1 MRFFDENNFMP
12 FEGRVEAREKVTG
25 SGKYAA
31 EYSVENVCYAAYA
44 VSSIASGSIKS
55 IAIKEAE
62 KAQGVLKVIT
72 HKNKRTLP
80 GWKSKKKIAKSRAGL
95 TVLHT
100 DQIYFKG
107 QPVAVVVAESWED
120 AVYAASLIKV
130 EYIEKKFEVDFE
142 SSRKKVEL
150 AEVGKERGKVEEWS
164 NAGTVIEE
172 EYTIAAEVHNPME
185 MHATIAEWTGS
196 DKLKLYDKN
205 QGVNN
210 VQRIIGEL
218 FNIPTEN
225 IEVFSEFVGGGFG
238 SGLRV
243 WSNTILAALAAKTVK
258 RPVKLVLTRQQM
270 FSLTGYRPASWQK
283 MKMGA
288 NEDGVIQGAIHQAQN
303 STSVYETFNDGIT
316 RITRLIYTIPN
327 LKTEGSLVPLNL
339 STPVWM
345 RGPGDCTGDFAVE
358 SALDEIA
365 DKLSIDP
372 VEMRVKNVS
381 AEKHPESGLA
391 WSTNY
396 VLDCVKRGAEM
407 IGWDKRIQKPRSKKE
422 GDWYTGYGMAVGAW
436 NAGRGRASVGI
447 ILSKDGSAIVQTAM
461 TDIGTGTGTG
471 LMNMIHEMTGIP
483 KNKISIKLGHSSL
496 PAAGSQG
503 GSTGLS
509 SLSGAAEAA
518 GSELK
523 KKLIEYASE
532 VRESFKNLEP
542 ADIRLS
548 DKGVTSKVE
557 AVSYAE
563 IWEKQQELN
572 TIDVEASSGP
582 GKERDEYAFLASAA
596 HFVKLSVNEKTGKV
610 RIDKYACVA
619 DGGKIVNQKAATNQ
633 MSGAVVG
640 GIGMAL
646 MEEQHAD
653 ARLGGLVGDDL
664 AGYHFA
670 VNADAPI
677 IEIDFINKPDPNINP
692 SGAKGLGEVGII
704 GSAAAISNAI
714 FNATGKRFRHLP
726 ITPDKILLG

>member
-1 MRFFDENNFMP
+1 MLFFEENNNIP

-25 SGKYAA
+25 KGKYAA
-31 EYSVENVCYAAYA
+31 EYTVNNVCYAAYA
-44 VSSIASGSIKS
+44 VSAIASGSIKS
-55 IAIKEAE
+55 INIKEAE
-62 KAQGVLKVIT
+62 KAQGVIKVIT
-72 HKNKRTLP
+72 HRNKRTLP
-80 GWKSKKKIAKSRAGL
+80 GWKSKKRIAKSRAGL

-130 EYIEKKFEVDFE
+130 EYIEKKFEVDFDT
-142 SSRKKVEL
+142 SRKKIEL
-150 AEVGKERGKVEEWS
+150 AEVGKERGTVESWNDAEIK
-164 NAGTVIEE
+164 IER

-185 MHATIAEWTGS
+185 MHATIAEWVDS
-196 DKLKLYDKN
+196 DKLRLYDKN

-243 WSNTILAALAAKTVK
+243 WSNTIVAALAAKTVK

-288 NEDGVIQGAIHQAQN
+288 NKEGVIQGAIHQAQN
-303 STSVYETFNDGIT
+303 STSLYETFNDGIT
-316 RITRLIYTIPN
+316 RVTRLIYTIPN

-365 DKLSIDP
+365 DKLGIDP
-372 VEMRVKNVS
+372 VEMRQKNVS
-381 AEKHPESGLA
+381 TEKHPESGLP

-407 IGWDKRIQKPRSKKE
+407 IGWKDRAGKPGSKKN
-422 GDWYTGYGMAVGAW
+422 GDWFTGYGMAVGAW

-447 ILSKDGSAIVQTAM
+447 ILNKDGSANVQTAM

-518 GSELK
+518 GNELK
-523 KKLIEYASE
+523 KKLIEYASV
-532 VRESFKNLEP
+532 VRESFKDLEP
-542 ADIRLS
+542 DDIRLS
-548 DKGVTSKVE
+548 DKGITSKVE

-563 IWEKQQELN
+563 IWEKHQFS

-582 GKERDEYAFLASAA
+582 GKERDEYAFLSSAA
-596 HFVKLSVNEKTGKV
+596 HFVKLSVNKKTGKV

-619 DGGKIVNQKAATNQ
+619 DGGKIVNQKAAANQ

-640 GIGMAL
+640 GIGMTL

-653 ARLGGLVGDDL
+653 ARLGGLIGDDL

-714 FNATGKRFRHLP
+714 YNAIGKRFTHLP
-726 ITPDKILLG
+726 ITPDKILMG